1 VTQKLFVSDVLKS
14 EAFAVLLATRLTAF
28 MGNGDFMLER
38 DALLVILAVNQLHL
52 FSFWHFA
59 PLISDIRLD
68 SLPLLAG
75 ML

>member
-1 VTQKLFVSDVLKS
+1 
-14 EAFAVLLATRLTAF
+14 

-38 DALLVILAVNQLHL
+38 DALLVILVVNQLHL
-52 FSFWHFA
+52 FSFWHFT
-59 PLISDIRLD
+59 PLISEIRLD